1 MSALDRKLLRDLI
14 HLRGQVI
21 AITLVVVCGVAMV
34 VTSRVGY
41 ESLEKSRASYY
52 AEYRFADV
60 FASLKR
66 APEHLARELAAVP
79 GVEAVRTRIVFD
91 VTLDVPGLLEP
102 ATGRLTSLPERHVP
116 ILNDVHIRRG
126 RYLSPERR
134 DEVLV
139 SEAFAK
145 ANRLE
150 IGDHIA
156 AILNGRWTR
165 LQIVGIA
172 LSPEYVYAIQSGSLF
187 PDNRR
192 FGIVWMSREAM
203 GPAFDMDGAFND
215 VVLQLASEAHEP
227 EVLAQLDRL
236 LEPYGGL
243 TAYGRGDHVSDR
255 LLSDEIRQNKQMGR
269 VLPMIFLGVAAF
281 LLNVLLSRL
290 IRTQRDQIGVLK
302 AFGYSHMAVAVHYLK
317 LALVALSAGALI
329 GTGVGIWLGS
339 KINRM
344 YVEFYAFPVLEFVV
358 NWRTIVAAVGVAGI
372 AALVGALGAMRRAWA
387 MPPAEAMRPESPASF
402 RAAWWERFG
411 LRSAASPA
419 LRIIIRNLTRHPA
432 RASLSVLGL
441 AFAVAILVLGRYF
454 VDAIEH
460 LAAVQ
465 FRLVQR
471 DDVTVVS
478 HNPLPGRSR
487 FEIGRLPG
495 VMMSEPF
502 RMVPVRLRFEHRT
515 HKAALMGLQLG
526 TELRHLV
533 GSNLESVPL
542 PPEGVVLTKKL
553 AEMLAVGIG
562 DTLTVE
568 VLEAERPVRPVAV
581 SATVD
586 EMIGLSAYMS
596 IDALHHLMREGE
608 TVSGALLKVDEARAA
623 VLYRRLK
630 ELPAI
635 GGVLI
640 RAATLEGFEKTIAES
655 MLIFTSVLVGF
666 SCILAFA
673 VVYNTA
679 RIALSERG
687 RELASLRVLGF
698 THGEVTGMLLGE
710 QAILVFLAIPMGLA
724 LGYGV
729 CALMSSAYQWELFR
743 MPLIVS
749 TDTYVFALVTVLCAA
764 LCTGWVVRRRLQN
777 LDLVEVLKT
786 RE

>member
-1 MSALDRKLLRDLI
+1 MKPLDKKLLRDI
-14 HLRGQVI
+14 VHLRGQMA

-41 ESLEKSRASYY
+41 ESLEQSRATYY
-52 AEYRFADV
+52 ARYRFADV

-66 APEHLARELAAVP
+66 APEYLGREIAAIP

-91 VTLDVPGLLEP
+91 VTLDVPGLPEP
-102 ATGRLTSLPERHVP
+102 ATGRVTSLPEHHTP

-126 RYLSPERR
+126 RYLSPGRR
-134 DEVLV
+134 DEILV

-150 IGDHIA
+150 IGDRIA
-156 AILNGRWTR
+156 AILNGRWTE
-165 LQIVGIA
+165 LNIVGIA
-172 LSPEYVYAIQSGSLF
+172 LSPEYVYAIQSGSIF

-192 FGIVWMSREAM
+192 FGIIWMSREAM

-215 VVLQLASEAHEP
+215 VVVKLAPDALEP
-227 EVLAQLDRL
+227 EVLARLDRL

-243 TAYGRGDHVSDR
+243 TAYGREDHVSDR
-255 LLSDEIRQNKQMGR
+255 FLSDEIRQNRQMGR

-302 AFGYSHMAVAVHYLK
+302 AFGYTHTAVAVHYLK

-329 GTGVGIWLGS
+329 GTVAGLLLGAR
-339 KINRM
+339 INRL
-344 YVEFYAFPVLEFVV
+344 YVEFYTFPVLEFVV
-358 NWRTIVAAVGVAGI
+358 NFGTIATAIGVAAI
-372 AALVGALGAMRRAWA
+372 AALAGAFGTMRRAWSI
-387 MPPAEAMRPESPASF
+387 PPAEAMRPESPASF
-402 RAAWWERFG
+402 RSGWLERLG
-411 LRSAASPA
+411 LRSFASPA
-419 LRIIIRNLTRHPA
+419 TRIIVRNLA
-432 RASLSVLGL
+432 RRPGRALLSILGL

-454 VDAIEH
+454 VDAISH
-460 LAAVQ
+460 LSAVQ

-471 DDVTVVS
+471 DDVMLVS
-478 HNPLPGRSR
+478 HNPLPSRSR

-495 VMMSEPF
+495 VIMAEPF
-502 RMVPVRLRFEHRT
+502 RVVPARLRFEHRT
-515 HKAALMGLQLG
+515 HKTALMGLQAG
-526 TELRHLV
+526 TELRHLI
-533 GSNLESVPL
+533 GSNLEPVPL

-553 AEMLAVGIG
+553 AEILAVRPG
-562 DTLTVE
+562 DMLTVE
-568 VLEAERPVRPVAV
+568 VLEAERPIRSVPV
-581 SATVD
+581 SGMVD
-586 EMIGLSAYMS
+586 ELVGLSAYMN
-596 IDALHHLMREGE
+596 IDAMHRFMREGG
-608 TVSGALLKVDEARAA
+608 TVSGALLKVDGDSAPT
-623 VLYRRLK
+623 LYRYLK
-630 ELPAI
+630 QLPAV
-635 GGVLI
+635 GGVTI
-640 RAATLEGFEKTIAES
+640 RAAALEAFEKTIAES
-655 MLIFTSVLVGF
+655 MVIFTGVLIGF
-666 SCILAFA
+666 SCVLAFA

-698 THGEVTGMLLGE
+698 THAEVTGMLLGE
-710 QAILVFLAIPMGLA
+710 QAILVFLAIPVGYA

-729 CALMSSAYQWELFR
+729 CAWMSSAYQWELFR

-749 TDTYVFALVTVLCAA
+749 TDTYVFALVTVLTAA
-764 LCTGWVVRRRLQN
+764 LCTGWVVRRRLQR